1 MQEMMDL
8 EQTKQQLYEL
18 FQNIIY
24 HRKITEKTEEE
35 IVPSKER
42 LSILIQAFHERDMRM
57 KITEVLR
64 SIGI

>member
-1 MQEMMDL
+1 M
-8 EQTKQQLYEL
+8 YEL

-24 HRKITEKTEEE
+24 HRKITEKTEDE
-35 IVPSKER
+35 IVPNKEK

-64 SIGI
+64 NIGI